1 MQTDQFIYWFHRLEL
16 LLPAVAVVVAIIAIL
31 GLVLVLALNLA
42 DVIRLWRNS
51 AVFIELTPPA
61 QTNKTS
67 AATQRLFSV
76 LHGMEGSRSMRDK
89 LLRRRVAFSA
99 EIVASREQGIRYV
112 LRVAESDADSYEHV
126 IASYLPEAK
135 YRRIE
140 EYLPEGINSNGSRVL
155 SFRQTGHFAY
165 PIQTQEILE
174 DHDPVGYINGAMTQ
188 LQTGELMIFQLVA
201 SPVRLKD
208 ALIIQNRL
216 AHNEA
221 IVTQLGRGHAFGGRI
236 FGVINTILFG
246 LVDLVGDM
254 FHGSSG
260 SYNPQLNTAIRHQ
273 ETAAKIKPA
282 RTLSAIEQEL
292 ADSVNQ
298 KLARP
303 LFAVDMRAL
312 IIANESGRAKQRA
325 KDIRNALDAFKL
337 PKYQS
342 LAARFDLPFRFRS
355 RYHLMQFCHRL
366 PSIFTKRAIILSDT
380 ELAGVYHFPHSMTA
394 KTENVVKSLSKQL
407 PAPLSLKNGSEFD
420 VVIGRNQYH
429 GVSTDI
435 GLTPAE
441 RERHVYI
448 IGGTGNGKTTMMEY
462 GIVQDIRN
470 GKGVAV
476 VDPHGDLA
484 EKLLGY
490 IPEDRIKDV
499 IYFNPSDLK
508 FPIGLNLLE
517 LPEGLEGDELLD
529 ARDFITEAIISI
541 MRKIF
546 SDDDSGG
553 HRIEY
558 ILRNTVQT
566 ALTIKDST
574 LFTVFDLLTDAKYRR
589 KIQKNLTDQ
598 KLKNFWVG
606 EFGKAGDMQKV
617 KMAAGVTAKIGRF
630 QFSASAERILSQPK
644 STINF
649 EEILDGK
656 ILICNL
662 AKGLVG
668 EDTSELFGISI
679 LAKLQLAA
687 YRRVKLRQEN
697 RKPFFIYVDEFQN
710 FATVSF
716 VQLLSEAR
724 KYKVFLTMAEQS
736 TSQQEEQRM
745 VNTIFANVGTI
756 ICFRSGNPADEQM
769 VLPLFSPY
777 VEPGEL
783 ANLPT
788 YNFYARLSATQ
799 SQEPV
804 SGETILIEKNGS
816 SEISVRVI
824 DASRKNYA
832 NEYAPPSPAK
842 EGVQIR
848 SKPSPKTKP
857 SQTADTASFPGD
869 DAAPDIATS

>member
-1 MQTDQFIYWFHRLEL
+1 MPTTDALIHWLQSLEM
-16 LLPAVAVVVAIIAIL
+16 LLPAVAITVGIIAAIIAVAIL
-31 GLVLVLALNLA
+31 TLNLM
-42 DVIRLWRNS
+42 DIWRLARQR

-61 QTNKTS
+61 QTDRTA

-76 LHGMEGSRSMRDK
+76 LHGMEGSRSTVDK
-89 LLRRRVAFSA
+89 LLRRRVVFSV
-99 EIVASREQGIRYV
+99 EIVGTREQGIRYV
-112 LRVAESDADSYEHV
+112 FRVPENDAGSFEQT
-126 IASYLPEAK
+126 IASYLPETK
-135 YRRIE
+135 YRRIDD
-140 EYLPEGINSNGSRVL
+140 YLPEQLRSDKLRVV

-165 PIQTQEILE
+165 PLQTQEILE
-174 DHDPVGYINGAMTQ
+174 DHDPVGYLNGTMTQ
-188 LQTGELMIFQLVA
+188 LQPGELIVFQLVV
-201 SPVRLKD
+201 SPVRSKD

-221 IVTQLGRGHAFGGRI
+221 LVTQLGRRSAPG
-236 FGVINTILFG
+236 GVILRAINAILFG
-246 LVDLVGDM
+246 IIDLIGDI
-254 FHGSSG
+254 FHGPSR
-260 SYNPQLNTAIRHQ
+260 SYNPQLNAAIRRQ
-273 ETAAKIKPA
+273 ETASMVKPA

-292 ADSVNQ
+292 ADAVNH
-298 KLARP
+298 KLERP
-303 LFAVDMRAL
+303 LFAVDIKAMVVMGSLAH
-312 IIANESGRAKQRA
+312 SKQRA
-325 KDIRNALDAFKL
+325 QGIRNALDAFKL

-342 LAARFDLPFRFRS
+342 LKARLDLPFRLRS
-355 RYHLMQFCHRL
+355 RYHLTQFRHRL
-366 PSIFTKRAIILSDT
+366 PSIFTRQSSLLSDA

-407 PAPLSLKNGSEFD
+407 PAPLSLKNGTQFD

-429 GVSTDI
+429 GVSTEI
-435 GLTPAE
+435 GLTAAE

-462 GIVQDIRN
+462 AIVQDIRN

-499 IYFNPSDLK
+499 IYFNPADLK

-756 ICFRSGNPADEQM
+756 ICFRSGNPADEAM

-788 YNFYARLSATQ
+788 YNFYARLSATR

-804 SGETILIEKNGS
+804 SGETIVLRDKGSETIAEQVIE
-816 SEISVRVI
+816 
-824 DASRKNYA
+824 ASRANYA
-832 NEYAPPSPAK
+832 TKHVATETVEPKITKSRKAK
-842 EGVQIR
+842 KNHEAEEKV
-848 SKPSPKTKP
+848 
-857 SQTADTASFPGD
+857 ALPGD
-869 DAAPDIATS
+869 L